1 MPPGCDKMGILGLL
15 TIRLQIQYL
24 SKTNSNLIFKAKLWG
39 SEHEN
44 LLFRNI
50 EEKESVLNLNIR
62 SSVEKLSKYCND
74 MGVIC
79 IECFTAG
86 RDRHG

>member
-1 MPPGCDKMGILGLL
+1 M

-24 SKTNSNLIFKAKLWG
+24 SKTNSNLIFRAKLWG

-44 LLFRNI
+44 LHFRNL
-50 EEKESVLNLNIR
+50 EDSKAVLNLNIR
-62 SSVEKLSKYCND
+62 SSIEKLSKYCND

-79 IECFTAG
+79 IECFIPG
-86 RDRHG
+86 IDKHN